1 MKRQDGKTARRQVRE
16 IGGTLLLLA
25 VLPSCRLAAWQCPNG
40 SPPPCPGTAGPART
54 TVAVL
59 PFDNLSRDTSDAYL
73 ARDLTEEIT
82 NRLVKLERL
91 TVTSATVMRR
101 YRGSDNP
108 RAVAQALRVAYL
120 VSGSVRRDRDRL
132 RIAVELLRASDG
144 VAPWTDVFDRR
155 DTSLLDIQIQI
166 AQSVASAITGR
177 LLPLERSQVTTRPTR
192 NPQAYDHVAR
202 GRYELNRRT
211 PRSLLRAVQEFEM
224 AMRLDSTFGAA
235 IANASWAYGLLSGTY
250 YDSSVVRESRSE
262 LRARARSLAARALR
276 TDSTSAEAW
285 GAAAMISGTQEQR
298 VMLERAVALNP
309 HDADLLHI
317 YSGVLGYVGDTAGAR
332 VMMRRA
338 VDEDPTRSVSLLSL
352 GMQAFFER
360 RYAEAQRWLDSAIVF
375 RPEAHFFYSDRALAR
390 LRTGDTAVVVT
401 DAAEVRRLEHP
412 VVADALL
419 LMLAVLRGDSA
430 AVQAGAAALR
440 GAAASLNCN
449 LNYDCIQAAM
459 ALAGAGNGD
468 AALELLE
475 RATPNAGWKWQ
486 FLGVAEFDGLR
497 GEPRFQR
504 MVAESRPAWA
514 R

>member
-1 MKRQDGKTARRQVRE
+1 
-16 IGGTLLLLA
+16 L
-25 VLPSCRLAAWQCPNG
+25 QCPDG
-40 SPPPCPGTAGPART
+40 SPPPCPGRAGPARS

-59 PFDNLSRDTSDAYL
+59 PFDNLSRDTADAYL

-108 RAVAQALRVAYL
+108 RAVAQTLHVAYL

-144 VAPWTDVFDRR
+144 VSPWTDVFDRR

-177 LLPLERSQVTTRPTR
+177 LLPLEQRQVTARPTR
-192 NPQAYDHVAR
+192 NPRAYDHVAR
-202 GRYELNRRT
+202 GRFELNRRT
-211 PRSLLRAVQEFEM
+211 ARSLQRAAQEFET

-235 IANASWAYGLLSGTY
+235 IAGASWAYALLSGIY
-250 YDSSVVRESRSE
+250 YDSSVVSDSRGQ
-262 LRARARSLAARALR
+262 LLARAQSLAARALR

-285 GAAAMISGTQEQR
+285 AATAMLAGPREQR
-298 VMLERAVALNP
+298 AMLEHAMALSP
-309 HDADLLHI
+309 HDADLLHL
-317 YSGVLGYVGDTAGAR
+317 YAGVLGSTGDTAGAR
-332 VMMRRA
+332 AMMLRA
-338 VDEDPTRSVSLLSL
+338 VGEDPTRSVSLLSL
-352 GMQAFFER
+352 GMQAFYER

-375 RPEAHFFYSDRALAR
+375 RPEAHFFYSDRAMAR
-390 LRTGDTAVVVT
+390 LGTGDTATVVA

-412 VVADALL
+412 VVADAVLL
-419 LMLAVLRGDSA
+419 LLSVARRDSA

-440 GAAASLNCN
+440 AAAAPLNCN
-449 LNYDCIQAAM
+449 LNYDCVQAAM

-475 RATPNAGWKWQ
+475 RATPNAAWKWQ
-486 FLGVAEFDGLR
+486 FLGVAEFDALR
-497 GEPRFQR
+497 SDPRFQR
-504 MVAESRPAWA
+504 MVTESKPSWA